1 MLFHRKGEVDRI
13 MSDDKFISADSM
25 EIVNREIKQE
35 IMKRQSAH
43 DYVYCPEC
51 GAKVIHE
58 SGCVVCQSCGW
69 GLCG

>member
-1 MLFHRKGEVDRI
+1 
-13 MSDDKFISADSM
+13 MSDKVKAQSVTV
-25 EIVNREIKQE
+25 EEKKKEVIKKQG
-35 IMKRQSAH
+35 AH